1 MLTQPFVQAQLHPLC
16 LKKLPVQKVEL
27 GIGPFR
33 AYCLLAWRLF
43 HNSVVIQLVDNPPPA
58 GSMIRRRA
66 RTGALTLPTIT
77 MKYTTCITSPVCKY
91 TSIYETSIHKF
102 TQLYKNTSIQLHL
115 VDNPAAGSMIRG

>member
-1 MLTQPFVQAQLHPLC
+1 MSE
-16 LKKLPVQKVEL
+16 KVARSKSRTWDWAISCIL
-27 GIGPFR
+27 S
-33 AYCLLAWRLF
+33 AWGRLF
-43 HNSVVIQLVDNPPPA
+43 YNSVVIQLVDNPAPA
-58 GSMIRRRA
+58 ASMIRRRA
-66 RTGALTLPTIT
+66 GTGALTLSTIT